1 MVRLIPVDIAKLED
15 LLRDLKSGL
24 REICSNDEQA
34 HAFLSPFLQ
43 QSLDHH
49 RRVQSREPW
58 IGYFGIESEGH
69 QFVGLCGFKR
79 NPDKS
84 GTVEIAYGTVP
95 EFEGRGF
102 ATEMAAELARIAFQS
117 PAICR
122 VIAHTLPEENASGR
136 VLQKVGMTNVG
147 EVMDP
152 EDGKVWRWEMKRRSR
167 RRNSTAA
174 AAPQAQRTR

>member
-1 MVRLIPVDIAKLED
+1 MVRLIPFDIAKLED

-79 NPDKS
+79 NPDES
-84 GTVEIAYGTVP
+84 GTVEIAYGIMP

-102 ATEMAAELARIAFQS
+102 ATEMAMELARIALQS
-117 PAICR
+117 PAVCC

-136 VLQKVGMTNVG
+136 VPAKGRNDKCG
-147 EVMDP
+147 RS
-152 EDGKVWRWEMKRRSR
+152 DGPGGRQGLALGIE
-167 RRNSTAA
+167 
-174 AAPQAQRTR
+174 APS